1 MLSRSRFANAFAIL
15 PGLRRMIPAPRA
27 GLIVICSL
35 FALEPALLSAL
46 PEHSLSTSRQFV
58 VYGPELR
65 LRGAICDLAER
76 TKRDLL
82 QLIDQRDDWVTP
94 IVINLEFP
102 QANLPDAP
110 RAALNFSQTG
120 AGLKLQLD
128 LTINSDAT
136 HPRIRRELLRAILLE
151 MIYRG
156 QPNVPAGTAYVP
168 PPDWLLDGVPQQSEP
183 SDLPEVLAAPVSAKK
198 ILSLAEFLQQRPEL
212 LDTPGRSLYRAYSF
226 ALVELLVRGP
236 DGRHRLARFIANLTS
251 ASNDAVSDLR
261 SHFPELFDADGSA
274 EKAWTAGVARVAAG
288 RSYQLLSAEE
298 TERSL
303 EQLLHLKVTRA
314 GSEKWY
320 RLDEFVAFIRQPFA
334 KPVLTM
340 LSRELSIL
348 ATRASPIYQPII
360 SEYADIT
367 ARLARRKTNRIAERL
382 VRLSSSRQSVAAR
395 MREIDDYMN
404 WFEVTKSR
412 GLSGAFDDYM
422 RAAELAAQRQ
432 TRRDPISLYLDALET
447 QFQN

>member
-1 MLSRSRFANAFAIL
+1 
-15 PGLRRMIPAPRA
+15 MIPAFRA
-27 GLIVICSL
+27 GLIVLCSL
-35 FALEPALLSAL
+35 IVFEPAILSAL

-65 LRGAICDLAER
+65 LRGAICDLAEQ

-128 LTINSDAT
+128 LTIASDVT

-168 PPDWLLDGVPQQSEP
+168 PPEWLLDGHPAQQSES
-183 SDLPEVLAAPVSAKK
+183 SDLPDVLAAPVSAKK
-198 ILSLAEFLQQRPEL
+198 ILSLAEFLRQRPEL

-236 DGRHRLARFIANLTS
+236 DGRHRLARFIADLTS
-251 ASNDAVSDLR
+251 SSNDPISDLR
-261 SHFPELFDADGSA
+261 SHFPELFEADGSA
-274 EKAWTAGVARVAAG
+274 EKAWAAGVARFAAG

-320 RLDEFVAFIRQPFA
+320 RLDEFAAFVRQPFA

-360 SEYADIT
+360 LEYADIT
-367 ARLARRKTNRIAERL
+367 ARLARRKKSKIDERL
-382 VRLSSSRQSVAAR
+382 ARLASSRQSVAAR
-395 MREIDDYMN
+395 MQQIDDYMN

-422 RAAELAAQRQ
+422 RAAELAAQRPQ
-432 TRRDPISLYLDALET
+432 MRRDPISLYLDALET